1 MKKQSSYSRMK
12 ESVGAHDYAKGK
24 KAGIRLAGFEHYMK
38 HPEHK
43 NAGKDYPMHGGHK

>member
-12 ESVGAHDYAKGK
+12 ESVGAKDYAKGK
-24 KAGIRLAGFEHYMK
+24 KAGWRLAGFEHYAK

-43 NAGKDYPMHGGHK
+43 YSKEYPMEGGHK